1 MASSTLAIFMSAP
14 AEDEGPKTALPLA
27 DLSELERAL
36 RPRGPDLATVLKKL
50 RPADVGRDLSRR
62 TVKEGT
68 AILAAADERRGAA
81 ILRATHHGVAAKL
94 VTELDP
100 VKAGNMLARVPTEQ
114 RTAVLSQL
122 ASTEQET
129 LEKGL
134 SPEAHAFMHWTR
146 SFPEGAVARVL
157 SQSIWKCEV
166 GTTVGAALEA
176 LRSGGESIE
185 VAPNVYVTSGGK
197 LVGVVALRDVATTA
211 PTVLI
216 DEVMTRDP
224 ISVRPEAELSAA
236 AEIIQ
241 THDFLSLPAVD
252 ADGKLIG
259 AVRVDDLLDAAL
271 EKAGTAA
278 LNQGAVSGKV
288 AGAVPYF
295 LVPLHKVVRS
305 RITWLI
311 LLFVA
316 ETLTGTVLRAF
327 EDELAKVVALSFFVP
342 LIIGTGGNAGSQ
354 TVSTIIRALALGEV
368 RTRDVMRVLGKE
380 VLTGV
385 ILGLLL
391 GAIAFGRAQMWG
403 VGAELGLCVAITIFV
418 VCVWANLVGSVIPLA
433 AHALKIDPT
442 VVSGPMITTL
452 VDASGLFIYLSVA
465 HVTLTQLAS

>member
-1 MASSTLAIFMSAP
+1 M
-14 AEDEGPKTALPLA
+14 
-27 DLSELERAL
+27 
-36 RPRGPDLATVLKKL
+36 LKKL

-62 TVKEGT
+62 SKHDG
-68 AILAAADERRGAA
+68 AMILAAADDRRAAA
-81 ILRATHHGVAAKL
+81 ILRSAHHGVAARL
-94 VTELDP
+94 VSELEPVRAGNVLARLPTEL
-100 VKAGNMLARVPTEQ
+100 
-114 RTAVLSQL
+114 RTAVL
-122 ASTEQET
+122 ASLEPKQQEE

-146 SFPEGAVARVL
+146 SFPEGSVARVL
-157 SQSIWKCEV
+157 SQAIWRVEQ
-166 GTTVGAALEA
+166 GATVGAALA
-176 LRSGGESIE
+176 LLKAGGDSIE
-185 VAPNVYVTSGGK
+185 VAPNLYVTAEGK
-197 LVGVVALRDVATTA
+197 LVGVLALREAAVADPA
-211 PTVLI
+211 VTVDSL
-216 DEVMTRDP
+216 MTRSP
-224 ISVRPEAELSAA
+224 IAVRDSMELSAA

-241 THDFLSLPAVD
+241 THDFLSLPAID
-252 ADGKLIG
+252 AEGKLMG

-271 EKAGTAA
+271 EKAGTGI

-295 LVPLHKVVRS
+295 QVALHKVVRS

-368 RTRDVMRVLGKE
+368 RPSDVWRVLGKE

-385 ILGLLL
+385 VLGVLL
-391 GAIAFGRAQMWG
+391 GGIAFGRAQMWG
-403 VGAELGLCVAITIFV
+403 VGPQLGLCVAITIFV

-465 HVTLTQLAS
+465 HLTITALQ

>member
-1 MASSTLAIFMSAP
+1 MSAP
-14 AEDEGPKTALPLA
+14 TEDAGPKTALPVA
-27 DLSELERAL
+27 DLTELDRAL
-36 RPRGPDLATVLKKL
+36 RPRGPDLAAVLKRL

-62 TVKEGT
+62 TVREGV
-68 AILAAADERRGAA
+68 AILSAADERRAAA
-81 ILRATHHGVAAKL
+81 ILRAAHHGVAAQL
-94 VTELDP
+94 VSELEP
-100 VKAGNMLARVPTEQ
+100 VLAGNLLARVPTEV
-114 RTAVLSQL
+114 RAAVLSQL
-122 ASTEQET
+122 KPAQQEV

-134 SPEAHAFMHWTR
+134 SPAAHDFMHWTR
-146 SFPEGAVARVL
+146 GFPEGSVARIL
-157 SQSIWKCEV
+157 SQAIWRVEQ
-166 GTTVGAALEA
+166 GTTVGGALEV
-176 LRSGGESIE
+176 LRAGGDSIE
-185 VAPNVYVTSGGK
+185 VAPNLYITANGK
-197 LVGVVALRDVATTA
+197 LVGVLALREAAVSDSTLLVDA
-211 PTVLI
+211 L
-216 DEVMTRDP
+216 MTKDP
-224 ISVRPEAELSAA
+224 IAVRADMELSAA

-252 ADGKLIG
+252 AEGKLVG
-259 AVRVDDLLDAAL
+259 AVRVDDLLDSAL
-271 EKAGTAA
+271 EKAGTGI

-295 LVPLHKVVRS
+295 MVPLLKVVRS
-305 RITWLI
+305 RITWLV

-368 RTRDVMRVLGKE
+368 RVSDLLRVLGKE

-385 ILGLLL
+385 ILGVLL
-391 GAIAFGRAQMWG
+391 GAIAFGRAQIWG
-403 VGAELGLCVAITIFV
+403 VGPELGLCVAITIFV

-465 HVTLTQLAS
+465 HVTISTLSGH

>member
-1 MASSTLAIFMSAP
+1 MSAP
-14 AEDEGPKTALPLA
+14 TEDAGPKTALPVA
-27 DLSELERAL
+27 DLSELDRAL

-62 TVKEGT
+62 TVTEG
-68 AILAAADERRGAA
+68 AMILAAADERRAAA
-81 ILRATHHGVAAKL
+81 ILRAAHHGVSARL
-94 VTELDP
+94 ITELEP
-100 VKAGNMLARVPTEQ
+100 KRAGNVLARLPTEV
-114 RTAVLSQL
+114 RTAVLAPL
-122 ASTEQET
+122 APKQQELLEQ
-129 LEKGL
+129 GL
-134 SPEAHAFMHWTR
+134 SPAAHDFMHWTR
-146 SFPEGAVARVL
+146 SFPEGSVARVL
-157 SQSIWKCEV
+157 SQAIWRVEL
-166 GTTVGAALEA
+166 GTTLEVALDL
-176 LRSGGESIE
+176 LRQGGDSIE
-185 VAPNVYVTSGGK
+185 VAPNLYVTSAGK
-197 LVGVVALRDVATTA
+197 LVGVLALREVAVGDPLA
-211 PTVLI
+211 KV
-216 DEVMTRDP
+216 DDVMTRDP
-224 ISVRPEAELSAA
+224 IAVRADMELSAA

-241 THDFLSLPAVD
+241 THDFLSLPAID
-252 ADGKLIG
+252 ADGKLLG
-259 AVRVDDLLDAAL
+259 AVRVDDLLDSAL
-271 EKAGTAA
+271 EKAGTGI

-295 LVPLHKVVRS
+295 MVPLHKVVRS

-368 RTRDVMRVLGKE
+368 RVTDVARVLGKE

-385 ILGLLL
+385 ILGVLL
-391 GAIAFGRAQMWG
+391 GGIAFGRAQLWG
-403 VGAELGLCVAITIFV
+403 VGPELGLCVAITIFV

-465 HVTLTQLAS
+465 HVTISTLAGK

>member
-1 MASSTLAIFMSAP
+1 MSASVD
-14 AEDEGPKTALPLA
+14 EEGPKTAVPLA

-62 TVKEGT
+62 TVNEGVS
-68 AILAAADERRGAA
+68 ILRAADDRRSAA
-81 ILRATHHGVAAKL
+81 ILRAAHAGVGAKL

-100 VKAGNMLARVPTEQ
+100 KRAGDLLARVPTEH
-114 RTAVLSQL
+114 RAAVLAQL
-122 ASTEQET
+122 EPKQQEA
-129 LEKGL
+129 LEAGL
-134 SPEAHAFMHWTR
+134 SPEAHSFMHFTR

-157 SQSIWKCEV
+157 SQSVWRVEE
-166 GTTVGAALEA
+166 GTTVGGALDV
-176 LRSGGESIE
+176 LRAGGDVIE
-185 VAPNVYVTSGGK
+185 VAPNLHVTK
-197 LVGVVALRDVATTA
+197 DGVLTGVLPLRVAAVSDPSTPVEAL
-211 PTVLI
+211 
-216 DEVMTRDP
+216 MTRDP
-224 ISVRPEAELSAA
+224 ISVKPEADLSAA

-241 THDFLSLPAVD
+241 THDFLSLPATD
-252 ADGKLIG
+252 ANGRLLG
-259 AVRVDDLLDAAL
+259 AVRVDDLLDSAL
-271 EKAGTAA
+271 ERAGTGA
-278 LNQGAVSGKV
+278 LNQGGVTGKV

-380 VLTGV
+380 VITGV
-385 ILGLLL
+385 VLGVLL
-391 GAIAFGRAQMWG
+391 GAIAFFRAQMWG
-403 VGAELGLCVAITIFV
+403 VGSELGLCVAITIFV
-418 VCVWANLVGSVIPLA
+418 VCVWANTVGSLIPIA

-465 HVTLTQLAS
+465 HLTISQLAG

>member
-1 MASSTLAIFMSAP
+1 MSANVD
-14 AEDEGPKTALPLA
+14 EEGPKTALPLA

-36 RPRGPDLATVLKKL
+36 RPRGPDLATVLKTL

-62 TVKEGT
+62 TVREGVM
-68 AILAAADERRGAA
+68 ILSAADERRGAA
-81 ILRATHHGVAAKL
+81 ILRAAHAGVAAKL
-94 VTELDP
+94 VTELEP
-100 VKAGNMLARVPTEQ
+100 KRAGDLLKRVPTEQ
-114 RTAVLSQL
+114 RTAVLGHL
-122 ASTEQET
+122 EHKERET
-129 LEKGL
+129 LEQGL
-134 SPEAHAFMHWTR
+134 SKEAHEFMHWTL
-146 SFPEGAVARVL
+146 SFPERAVGRVL
-157 SQSIWKCEV
+157 SQNIWRVEE
-166 GTTVGAALEA
+166 GTTVGAALEV
-176 LRSGGESIE
+176 LRAGGDSIE
-185 VAPNVYVTSGGK
+185 VAPNLYVTKDGK
-197 LVGVVALRDVATTA
+197 LTGVLPLRVAAVSNPSEAVEAL
-211 PTVLI
+211 
-216 DEVMTRDP
+216 MTRGP
-224 ISVRPEAELSAA
+224 ISVRPDAELSAA

-241 THDFLSLPAVD
+241 THDFLSLPATD
-252 ADGKLIG
+252 ADGTLLG

-271 EKAGTAA
+271 ERAGTGA
-278 LNQGAVSGKV
+278 LNQGGVAGKV

-295 LVPLHKVVRS
+295 MVPLHKVVRS

-380 VLTGV
+380 VVTGV
-385 ILGLLL
+385 VLGVLL
-391 GAIAFGRAQMWG
+391 GAIAFGRAQLWG
-403 VGAELGLCVAITIFV
+403 VGPELGLCVAITIFV
-418 VCVWANLVGSVIPLA
+418 VCVWANTVGSLIPIA

-465 HVTLTQLAS
+465 HLTISALAG

>member
-1 MASSTLAIFMSAP
+1 MTWVLFASVSAS
-14 AEDEGPKTALPLA
+14 AEEGPKTALPVA

-36 RPRGPDLATVLKKL
+36 RPRGPDLAAVLKKL

-62 TVKEGT
+62 TVHEGAT
-68 AILAAADERRGAA
+68 ILAAADDRRAAA
-81 ILRATHHGVAAKL
+81 ILRASHQGVAARL
-94 VTELDP
+94 VSQLDPARAGNVLARLPTEL
-100 VKAGNMLARVPTEQ
+100 

-122 ASTEQET
+122 EPRQQEE

-146 SFPEGAVARVL
+146 GFPEGSVARVL
-157 SQSIWKCEV
+157 SQSIWRVEQ
-166 GTTVGAALEA
+166 TATVGQALE
-176 LRSGGESIE
+176 LLKTGGDSIE
-185 VAPNVYVTSGGK
+185 VAPNLYVTDQGK
-197 LVGVVALRDVATTA
+197 LVGVLPLREAAVGDPSVS
-211 PTVLI
+211 V
-216 DEVMTRDP
+216 ESVMTRQP
-224 ISVRPEAELSAA
+224 IAVRPDMELSAA

-241 THDFLSLPAVD
+241 THDFLSLPAID
-252 ADGKLIG
+252 AEGKLLG

-271 EKAGTAA
+271 DKIGTGV

-295 LVPLHKVVRS
+295 QVPLHKVVRS

-327 EDELAKVVALSFFVP
+327 EGELAKVVALSFFVP

-368 RTRDVMRVLGKE
+368 RSRDVLRVLWKE

-385 ILGLLL
+385 VLGLLL

-403 VGAELGLCVAITIFV
+403 VGPQLGACVAITIFV

-452 VDASGLFIYLSVA
+452 VDATGLFIYLSVA
-465 HVTLTQLAS
+465 HLTISALNGG